1 MKKAAL
7 ILAALVPFAVALAPA
22 QSKEIFT
29 CERECYRHC
38 HGNFGSPKRKLVC
51 QEECIR
57 KCHEERGELWEDTVM
72 AL

>member
-7 ILAALVPFAVALAPA
+7 VLAVIVPFAVALAPA
-22 QSKEIFT
+22 DSKESLA

-38 HGNFGSPKRKLVC
+38 HGNFGSLKRKLVC